1 MSQRQYSVLWSAR
14 ARYMLA
20 AITDRRIQ
28 KKIFERVR
36 DLSSEPEKQGKPLIG
51 ELAGY
56 RSLRAVGQR
65 YRIIFRVEDEK
76 VLVLIVALGLRKA
89 GSKKDVYDLAKRLVQ
104 LGLVE
109 ASEKDDGVR

>member
-1 MSQRQYSVLWSAR
+1 MLWSAR
-14 ARYMLA
+14 ARDMLA
-20 AITDRRIQ
+20 AISDRRIQ

-36 DLSSEPEKQGKPLIG
+36 GLSSEPEKQGKALIG

-65 YRIIFRVEDEK
+65 YRIIFRIEDDK
-76 VLVLIVALGLRKA
+76 VLVLIVALGIRKQ
-89 GSKKDVYDLAKRLVQ
+89 GSRKDVYDLARKLVQ

-109 ASEKDDGVR
+109 PSRKKPRK